1 LDILWLEEYSGQ
13 ERGALNGV
21 FSTQTLDA
29 DTFNSISSY
38 IAGQNASLI
47 AFYNIASVQNK
58 EKLSHVLNK
67 KSALEVKYYREITIN
82 RARRNYVLSG
92 LQSLIGYGG
101 FIHNFKNYVIRG
113 DDKYA
118 ERVKLQFK
126 AANIQIEEYRN
137 LPNIS
142 AAENRA
148 LNVIKKTLFE
158 YKAHLL
164 SITKMNL
171 NQASVVD
178 IDKIVKV
185 DDTPALNAIQSLR
198 TNITLHDPDYW

>member
-1 LDILWLEEYSGQ
+1 
-13 ERGALNGV
+13 
-21 FSTQTLDA
+21 
-29 DTFNSISSY
+29 
-38 IAGQNASLI
+38 
-47 AFYNIASVQNK
+47 
-58 EKLSHVLNK
+58 
-67 KSALEVKYYREITIN
+67 
-82 RARRNYVLSG
+82 
-92 LQSLIGYGG
+92 
-101 FIHNFKNYVIRG
+101 
-113 DDKYA
+113 
-118 ERVKLQFK
+118 
-126 AANIQIEEYRN
+126 